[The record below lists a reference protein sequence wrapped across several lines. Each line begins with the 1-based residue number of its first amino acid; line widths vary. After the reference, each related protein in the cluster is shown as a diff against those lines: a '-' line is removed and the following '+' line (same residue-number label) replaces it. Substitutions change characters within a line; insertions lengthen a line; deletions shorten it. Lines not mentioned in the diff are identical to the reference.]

1 MELDLPITAL
11 PVITTLTA
19 GIILLLQMIL
29 MINVGR
35 VRGATNTLF
44 GSGDETLQ
52 KAVRVHG
59 NLTENA
65 GIFMVT
71 FALLEMIG
79 GATWIVATLCGVFV
93 IARVAHA
100 IGLSMSTG
108 VGAPR
113 FIGALGTLLT
123 GLVAG
128 GYAAWLGAQHVLG

>member
-1 MELDLPITAL
+1 VNLDLPIAGL

-19 GIILLLQMIL
+19 GLILLLQMIL

-35 VRGATNTLF
+35 VRGATQTLF

-52 KAVRVHG
+52 KAVRAHG

-71 FALLEMIG
+71 FALVEMLG
-79 GATWIVATLCGVFV
+79 GATWAVATLCGVFV
-93 IARVAHA
+93 VARVAHA

-108 VGAPR
+108 IGAPR

-123 GLVAG
+123 GLIGG
-128 GYAAWLGAQHVLG
+128 GYAAWLGLQSVMG